1 IAFSSSGRSWS
12 ASGTQGSVELWS
24 QSVKIGTFVW
34 DCPWGSKTNSYD
46 ITDKGAD
53 YVISV
58 DGGSRY
64 GGAIGIVSI
73 TVAYVPV
80 NS

>member
-1 IAFSSSGRSWS
+1 
-12 ASGTQGSVELWS
+12 
-24 QSVKIGTFVW
+24 VKIGTFVW
-34 DCPWGSKTNSYD
+34 DCPWGSKKNSYD
-46 ITDKGAD
+46 TIDKGAD

-64 GGAIGIVSI
+64 GGAIGVVSI

-80 NS
+80 NT